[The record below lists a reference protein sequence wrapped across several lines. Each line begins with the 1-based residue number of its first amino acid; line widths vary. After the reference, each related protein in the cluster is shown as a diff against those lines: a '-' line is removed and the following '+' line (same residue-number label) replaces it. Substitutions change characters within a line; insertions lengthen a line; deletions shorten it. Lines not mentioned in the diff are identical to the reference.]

1 MGYLHC
7 QILVVGGGT
16 AGLAVASRLIKSRPE
31 ADIVL
36 LDPAHKHFYQ
46 PAWVFAGAG
55 IIKKEASVRDLK
67 SLIPD
72 KVRFIQEAAAA
83 LQPEANYI
91 ITDKGNR
98 IGYDYLVLAPGIVP
112 DWSGIKGLRESIGR
126 DGVVSLYTYEYLDE
140 TWRNIRTFQ
149 GGNAVFTLPDS
160 PVKCPS
166 APQKIMYLAEEYFTK
181 KGVREDSDL
190 IFFSAKDNICEVKKY
205 IAALN
210 KVIDRKRIK
219 VFYKH
224 KLLEIDPRG
233 KEATFVCLETGRK
246 KTVAYS
252 MLHVTPPFKLPPFI
266 KESGLANKNGFVGVD
281 HYTLQHKVY
290 KNVFAL
296 GDAADLPTSKTGAAA
311 RKQAQVVTENL
322 LRLLKDKS
330 MDSRYNGY
338 TSCPIIT
345 GYGKVVLMEF
355 DYTKNPCET
364 FPFNQAKERY
374 SMYFLDKNVLP
385 HLYWNYILT
394 GKF

>member
-1 MGYLHC
+1 MGYRHC
-7 QILVVGGGT
+7 QILITGGGT
-16 AGLAVASRLIKSRPE
+16 AGLAVASRLIKSRPG

-36 LDPAHKHFYQ
+36 LDPARKHYYQ

-55 IIKKEASVRDLK
+55 IIEKEASVRDLK

-72 KVRFIQEAAAA
+72 KVHFLQEAAAA
-83 LQPEANYI
+83 LHPGENYI
-91 ITDKGNR
+91 VTDQGKK
-98 IGYDYLVLAPGIVP
+98 ISYDYLVLAPGIIP

-126 DGVVSLYTYEYLDE
+126 DGVVSVYSYEHLDE
-140 TWRNIRTFQ
+140 TWRSIRDFQ
-149 GGNAVFTLPDS
+149 GGNAVFTLPGS

-166 APQKIMYLAEEYFTK
+166 APQKVMYLAEEYFTK

-224 KLLEIDPRG
+224 KLLEIDALA
-233 KEATFVCLETGRK
+233 KEATFECLETGSK

-266 KESGLANKNGFVGVD
+266 KESGLANKNGFVDVD

-322 LRLLKDKS
+322 LRRLKDRS
-330 MDSRYNGY
+330 MDCRYNGY

-355 DYTKNPCET
+355 DYEKNPCET
-364 FPFNQAKERY
+364 FPFNQARERY
-374 SMYFLDKNVLP
+374 SMYLLDKNVLP

-394 GKF
+394 GKM